1 MDSMEAVIVKF
12 VDVVDVAVEVVAR
25 VVLVI
30 TSKRRGSEQILLVS
44 IQVRMSPMI
53 QFGWWSL

>member
-12 VDVVDVAVEVVAR
+12 DEVIDVTVEVVVR

-30 TSKRRGSEQILLVS
+30 SSKVRGSEQILLVS

>member
-12 VDVVDVAVEVVAR
+12 DEVIDVTVEVVVR

-30 TSKRRGSEQILLVS
+30 SSKVRGSEQILLVS
-44 IQVRMSPMI
+44 IQISMSPMI
-53 QFGWWSL
+53 SF

>member
-44 IQVRMSPMI
+44 IQISMSPMI
-53 QFGWWSL
+53 QF

>member
-30 TSKRRGSEQILLVS
+30 TSKVRGSEQILLVS

-53 QFGWWSL
+53 QS